1 MPPSSNKSKADTATT
16 AQVMV
21 RSFTAAG
28 ITHIFGLPGS
38 QNLEFMEAARKEGM
52 EFVLARREG
61 TAALMA
67 DAAGQLTGVPGVC
80 MSTLGPGATNLI
92 NGVANAYLDRSPV
105 IAVSGELGTRLE
117 STFTHQNIDQ
127 HALFSPITKW
137 TTKIGPDDAATVMR
151 RALRLAVA
159 ERPGPVHLTLN
170 ANLAKAEAADSEI
183 NLPPLGPAASWAQV
197 SGMEGAAGD
206 PVKRL
211 KKAKRPVVLCGMSAM
226 RSGAGGELKS
236 FAEKLG
242 CPVVT
247 SPKAKGTFPED
258 HPYFAGTMDMACNN
272 LIWDFLK
279 TADLIVAAGFDGVE
293 LIKPWQLDTPVIH
306 IDSVANT
313 DQVYPAEIE
322 LIGPIG
328 AILDA
333 LASGAEA
340 QEKWSEA
347 EVKAHRDAVR
357 ELYFSG
363 RQQGKLNPT
372 DVVEAAR
379 QAFPK
384 ETLITTD
391 VGSHKLLVGQGWTAH
406 RPGSVLMSNGLSS
419 MGFALPGAI
428 TASMFDRERPVV
440 CFTGDGGLAMVHG
453 ELQLASELGL
463 GLVVIVFSDNSMN
476 RIELKQ
482 MQLGYPTTGTRFES
496 SDLVGLA
503 QSMGCDG
510 EKAET
515 PKALESVLGR
525 ANGLNRPLLVEA
537 KIDPTQY
544 EVQF

>member
-1 MPPSSNKSKADTATT
+1 MPKSSSDTATT
-16 AQVMV
+16 AQVMA
-21 RSFTAAG
+21 RYFKAAG
-28 ITHIFGLPGS
+28 ISHIFGLPGG
-38 QNLEFMEAARKEGM
+38 QNIEFMEAARREGL

-80 MSTLGPGATNLI
+80 MSTLGPGSTNLV
-92 NGVANAYLDRSPV
+92 NGVANSYLDRSPV
-105 IAVSGELGTRLE
+105 IAVSGQLGTRLE
-117 STFTHQNIDQ
+117 ATFTHQNIDQ
-127 HALFSPITKW
+127 HALFLPITKW
-137 TTKIGPDDAATVMR
+137 ATGIGPDDAATVMR

-170 ANLAKAEAADSEI
+170 ANLAKTPATDSEVR
-183 NLPPLGPAASWAQV
+183 LPPLKPAAEWTQV
-197 SGMEGAAGD
+197 TQASGAGGD
-206 PVKRL
+206 AFKQL
-211 KKAKRPVVLCGMSAM
+211 KKSKRPVVLCGMSAM
-226 RSGAGGELKS
+226 RSGAGASLTA
-236 FAEKLG
+236 FAERLG

-258 HPYFAGTMDMACNN
+258 HPYFAGTLDMACNK
-272 LIWDFLK
+272 LIWDFLQS
-279 TADLIVAAGFDGVE
+279 ADLIIAAGFDGVE
-293 LIKPWQLDTPVIH
+293 LIKPWQLDAPVIH

-322 LIGPIG
+322 LIGPVPL
-328 AILDA
+328 ILDA
-333 LASGAEA
+333 LADGCEA
-340 QEKWSEA
+340 GEKWKESA
-347 EVKAHRDAVR
+347 VKAHRDAVR

-363 RQQGKLNPT
+363 RQEGKLNPT

-379 QAFPK
+379 AAFPK

-406 RPGSVLMSNGLSS
+406 EPGSVLMSNGLSA

-428 TASMFDRERPVV
+428 TAKMLDRERPVV

-482 MQLGYPTTGTRFES
+482 MQLGYPATGTRFES

-510 EKAET
+510 ERAET
-515 PKALESVLGR
+515 PKALEKVLSR
-525 ANGLNRPLLVEA
+525 VNGLNRPLLVEA